1 MKSTLMIVPAT
12 HVTMASAKMAL
23 TAMTVFAN
31 LASPVRLNEITNLRL
46 VNQLSL
52 EMLLIF
58 FF

>member
-1 MKSTLMIVPAT
+1 MIVPAT